1 MKLTHLKK
9 KSVINV
15 YNGNFL
21 GYISDIIIGFPSGN
35 IETLIVKP
43 NFTKRIS
50 GFFSISNK
58 IYVPWDN
65 IISIGKDVILVN
77 IIDN

>member
-1 MKLTHLKK
+1 MKLSYLKK
-9 KSVINV
+9 RSVINT

-21 GYISDIIIGFPSGN
+21 GYISDVIIEFPNGN
-35 IETLIVKP
+35 IETLVVRP
-43 NFTKRIS
+43 NIFKRII
-50 GFFSISNK
+50 GIFSIGNK
-58 IYVPWDN
+58 IYVSWQN

>member
-1 MKLTHLKK
+1 MKLSHLKR
-9 KSVINV
+9 KSVVNV

-21 GYISDIIIGFPSGN
+21 GYISDIIVSFPNGD
-35 IETLIVKP
+35 IETLIVKS
-43 NFTKRIS
+43 NLLKRITNI
-50 GFFSISNK
+50 FISNK
-58 IYVPWDN
+58 IYINWEN

>member
-1 MKLTHLKK
+1 MKLAHLKK
-9 KSVINV
+9 KSVVNI

-21 GYISDIIIGFPSGN
+21 GYISDIILEFPNGN
-35 IETLIVKP
+35 VETLIVKV
-43 NFTKRIS
+43 NFIKRIKN
-50 GFFSISNK
+50 FFLSNNK
-58 IYVPWDN
+58 IYIQWDN

>member
-1 MKLTHLKK
+1 MKLSHLKK
-9 KSVINV
+9 RSVINV
-15 YNGNFL
+15 YSGNFL
-21 GYISDIIIGFPSGN
+21 GYINDIIVAFPNGN

-43 NFTKRIS
+43 GLLKRMCS
-50 GFFSISNK
+50 VFSLNK
-58 IYVPWDN
+58 IYINWEN

>member
-1 MKLTHLKK
+1 VKLAHLKK
-9 KSVINV
+9 RRVINV
-15 YNGNFL
+15 YNGNFM
-21 GYISDIIIGFPSGN
+21 GYISDIIIAFPNGN

-43 NFTKRIS
+43 NFIKRIT
-50 GFFSISNK
+50 GFFSINSK
-58 IYVPWDN
+58 IYISWSN